1 MEVSRI
7 PFIGYI
13 ASDPAADQMEHL
25 LPDLEPFCRVRILR
39 VNRENPV
46 DKVCKRLPTD
56 LDCFAFSGRLLY
68 LSALEVVSSPPKPF
82 YALDELEGDI
92 NSILLRTLLEH
103 RDFDLSRIFI
113 DFATKENNYL
123 GLKELLPPNQWPKFN
138 DFRFENAKSAEQQI
152 LEMHLSY
159 YKKGLTDLSITRM
172 GLCLEALKA
181 AGVPCVYAYPPKD
194 YVINFFLQI
203 VNTLERAKL
212 DHTIFGAIVFEIA
225 AETPEDVHSGIAE
238 CQRFL
243 TEIVRSEGRDF
254 MIQEVGNRIEI
265 LTRQSDL
272 EEITHG
278 FEDDSF
284 KSIVERAI
292 GYPVRVGLGSG
303 TTMYQ
308 ARMNAFKAS
317 SIGLMRNNGLYYY
330 SAEEVLIGPLGGNN
344 KPEHLDLQTNKKLLN
359 LADTFQVDY
368 VTLKRIIACTK
379 ALQRNEITAE
389 ELADFSNITPR
400 SAARLLNKIVA
411 NGGGRVYLRKV
422 KEGKGRPKKRFILN
436 FVNKVQ

>member
-13 ASDPAADQMEHL
+13 ASDPAADQMEQL
-25 LPDLEPFCRVRILR
+25 LPDLEPFCRVQVLR
-39 VNRENPV
+39 VNRENPI

-68 LSALEVVSSPPKPF
+68 LSALEVLGSPPKPF

-138 DFRFENAKSAEQQI
+138 DFKFENAKAAEQQI
-152 LEMHLSY
+152 LEIHLSY

-212 DHTIFGAIVFEIA
+212 DHNIFGAIVFEIA
-225 AETPEDVHSGIAE
+225 AENPEDIHSGIAE

-254 MIQEVGNRIEI
+254 MIQ
-265 LTRQSDL
+265 
-272 EEITHG
+272 
-278 FEDDSF
+278 
-284 KSIVERAI
+284 
-292 GYPVRVGLGSG
+292 
-303 TTMYQ
+303 
-308 ARMNAFKAS
+308 
-317 SIGLMRNNGLYYY
+317 
-330 SAEEVLIGPLGGNN
+330 
-344 KPEHLDLQTNKKLLN
+344 
-359 LADTFQVDY
+359 
-368 VTLKRIIACTK
+368 
-379 ALQRNEITAE
+379 
-389 ELADFSNITPR
+389 
-400 SAARLLNKIVA
+400 
-411 NGGGRVYLRKV
+411 
-422 KEGKGRPKKRFILN
+422 
-436 FVNKVQ
+436 